1 MDIDLKRYALF
12 ESSTVNHKKFVAIVT
27 IRHFDLDCSNVKYS
41 EDHLFQKCC
50 VILVSNCQRSQW
62 RKSSGTVGCGIPA
75 NAFPI
80 RKCLGVRTQGSSGL
94 LDNTHSGLEL
104 RDASI
109 WLDNVDSSS
118 KVRLVTP
125 TTLFK

>member
-1 MDIDLKRYALF
+1 M
-12 ESSTVNHKKFVAIVT
+12 
-27 IRHFDLDCSNVKYS
+27 RHFDLDCSNVKYS
-41 EDHLFQKCC
+41 EDHLFQKCW
-50 VILVSNCQRSQW
+50 VILVSNRQQSQW
-62 RKSSGTVGCGIPA
+62 RRSSGTVGCWITV

-80 RKCLGVRTQGSSGL
+80 RKCPGVRTQGSSGL

-104 RDASI
+104 RYASI
-109 WLDNVDSSS
+109 WLDDVDSYS